1 MNSSE
6 KSGAFFLSKKP
17 AKLLLE
23 DGTNFEGYAL
33 GATGLTTGELCFN
46 TSMVGYQEILTD
58 PSYNSQIILMTYPQI
73 GNYGINSQDNESK
86 KIQASGLIIKD
97 ISYYPSNYQSEKS
110 LNDYL
115 CDNNIVAIYGIDTR
129 SLTIHLRENG
139 AMNAIIST
147 DILDTKQLQNKLNL
161 IPSMEGLNLVNKVTC
176 NKPYPYDSTSKNQFK
191 VAAIDFGVKNNIL
204 RLLDKYNCNVTV
216 FPADV
221 SSDEIHKFKPD
232 GIFLSNGPGDPAA
245 VDYAIQC
252 IKNLIGL
259 YPIFGICLGHQLL
272 AIALGAKTF
281 KLKYG
286 HRGSNH
292 PVKNLLN
299 NKIEITSQNHGF
311 AVSKD
316 NLPSNIEVTHINLN
330 DNTIAGISCKDKK
343 LFSVQYHPESSPG
356 PHDSEYLFQS
366 FIKYMEDN
374 AKEK

>member
-23 DGTNFEGYAL
+23 DGANFEGYAL

-73 GNYGINSQDNESK
+73 GNYGINSQDNESQ

-97 ISYYPSNYQSEKS
+97 ISYYHSNHQSEKS

-129 SLTIHLRENG
+129 ALTIHLRDNG

-161 IPSMEGLNLVNKVTC
+161 IPSMEGLNLVNNVTC

-221 SSDEIHKFKPD
+221 STDEIRKFKPD

-272 AIALGAKTF
+272 ALALGAKTF

-374 AKEK
+374 A